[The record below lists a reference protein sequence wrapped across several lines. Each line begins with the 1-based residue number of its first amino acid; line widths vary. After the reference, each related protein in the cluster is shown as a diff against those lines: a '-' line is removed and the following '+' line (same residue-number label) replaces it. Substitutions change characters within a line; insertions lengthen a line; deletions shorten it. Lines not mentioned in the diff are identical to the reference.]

1 MIMKKSRLV
10 GVAFMAV
17 FAFLAISATSAF
29 AAAEWLVEGN
39 ALSAAMPAET
49 EGSLKLLTFN
59 KGVEENSIT
68 CGGIFDGTIGPGAE
82 DSIAKLL
89 NASMEEI
96 SLSIPRALICP
107 VTVDK
112 TSALNCKAGENA
124 EVYPANMPWPTLLE
138 LMTTNVLDLISKEPG
153 YEVKCKTLTGLTG
166 ESTCVAKAGSS
177 TFNSNEENGDPT
189 AVLGVF
195 NNESEPGVCTVTGF
209 AAGEEGDGNTW
220 AIGAELVRLK
230 TQVDE

>member
-29 AAAEWLVEGN
+29 AAAEWLVEGA

-96 SLSIPRALICP
+96 SLTIPRALLCS

-124 EVYPANMPWPTLLE
+124 EVYPANMPWSTLLE

-166 ESTCVAKAGSS
+166 ESTCTAKAGTS
-177 TFNSNEENGDPT
+177 TFNSNENT

-195 NNESEPGVCTVTGF
+195 TRESELGTCTVTGF
-209 AAGEEGDGNTW
+209 EAGEEGDGNTW
-220 AIGAELVRLK
+220 AIGAELERLT
-230 TQVDE
+230 TQIEE